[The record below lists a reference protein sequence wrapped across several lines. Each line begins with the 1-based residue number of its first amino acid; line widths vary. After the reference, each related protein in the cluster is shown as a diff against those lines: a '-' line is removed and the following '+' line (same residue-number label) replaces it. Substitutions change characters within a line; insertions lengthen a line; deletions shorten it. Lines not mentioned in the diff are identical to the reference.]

1 MKHPGGTHHP
11 SDIRTVNDAR
21 TAGASTAALQAAGQL
36 GEDGLALATVAAAKQ
51 VVVVQVVVQ
60 QVQILPLIKA
70 CA

>member
-1 MKHPGGTHHP
+1 MKHPGGTHIAP
-11 SDIRTVNDAR
+11 QIKTVNEAR

-60 QVQILPLIKA
+60 RVQIRPLIEA
-70 CA
+70 